1 MSFPL
6 ADAVVVSLLSL
17 LSLLGFPVMV
27 MTLSYLFA
35 LTKIIVLYTLKKNP
49 VLLNRKNASFR
60 FFSVFAACCCVT
72 P

>member
-6 ADAVVVSLLSL
+6 ADAVVVSL

-49 VLLNRKNASFR
+49 VLLNRKNALFR
-60 FFSVFAACCCVT
+60 FFQSLQLVVV
-72 P
+72 